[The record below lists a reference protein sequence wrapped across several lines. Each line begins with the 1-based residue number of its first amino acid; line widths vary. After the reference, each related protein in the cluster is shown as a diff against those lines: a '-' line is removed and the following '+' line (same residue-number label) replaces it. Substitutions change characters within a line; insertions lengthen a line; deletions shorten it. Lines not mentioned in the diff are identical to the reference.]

1 MSVVYLDTSALVKLV
16 VEEIESTALAAWVD
30 DRPDDVLC
38 TSALSRVELVR
49 ASRRRSP
56 ATVASAIALL
66 AELALLPLDGPV
78 LDLAAELDPSGLRTL
93 DALQLASAATLRHDL
108 GWFVAYDTRLLDAAE
123 QLGLPTAAP
132 A

>member
-1 MSVVYLDTSALVKLV
+1 MSLVYLDTSALVKLV
-16 VEEIESTALAAWVD
+16 VDEPESTALAAWVD

-49 ASRRRSP
+49 SARRRSP

-93 DALQLASAATLRHDL
+93 DALQLAAAATLRHDL
-108 GWFVAYDTRLLDAAE
+108 GWFVAYDTRLLEAAE